1 MSGIAFTPE
10 DLVSAKK
17 DFRGVIVVST
27 YEKNKKFTGMQL
39 HIEMQTE
46 TYDKNQH
53 EWLSPSDKLKTKWAH
68 FIKALSDCGAL
79 KDMSFEGKDSEERM
93 QNFAKSLLGMQFRFV
108 EYTDLP
114 SIAKNRVTGK
124 FEVELTIPKEYLG
137 KTEIGEIQKKTVGE
151 VDLT

>member
-46 TYDKNQH
+46 VYDKNQH
-53 EWLSPSDKLKTKWAH
+53 EWLAPSDKLKTKWAH
-68 FIKALSDCGAL
+68 FIEALSKCGAL
-79 KDMSFEGKDSEERM
+79 KDTNFEGEDPEERM
-93 QNFAKSLLGMQFRFV
+93 NNFAKSLLGMQFRFV

-114 SIAKNRVTGK
+114 SIAKNKNTGK
-124 FEVELTIPKEYLG
+124 FEIELIIPVEYLG
-137 KTEIGEIQKKTVGE
+137 KAEIGEIKEETVSE
-151 VDLT
+151 VNLT